1 MSEENNGMDWAWLLT
16 VMALFQSQNPPE
28 KGLPKEAFCCA
39 QPTDLQ
45 NVNRVEFDNFS
56 IDQLRKATMNR
67 KEAEETRLDMLRDAY
82 YKALEDEAG
91 YSGLYNFGKDDDS

>member
-28 KGLPKEAFCCA
+28 KGLPKEAFYCA
-39 QPTDLQ
+39 QPMDLQ
-45 NVNRVEFDNFS
+45 SINKVEFDNFS

-67 KEAEETRLDMLRDAY
+67 KETEETKPDKLREAYEKGLDDY
-82 YKALEDEAG
+82 NG
-91 YSGLYNFGKDDDS
+91 FTGLYNFGKDDDS